1 MSFKLKALGLAM
13 FATLA
18 VGAVSV
24 VSAGADS
31 GGVIHSDV
39 QWTHIVGE
47 QEGTSEDNRIH
58 DFTLNDAVT
67 CDSVTYTGSVGGKTP
82 TQVTVIP
89 EYTECHTQ
97 KGFEAKIHMNGCGY
111 TLTFA
116 DMFVEHHTAHLQC
129 PPEKTAVVTVDPP
142 IVGECHIHIPP
153 QTPTEGGV
161 AYTTIVENGKHAQ
174 TLNVTAEG
182 VTVNRKDVGVGGCG
196 GHAGHDNVTSL
207 TATAVVTAYDTNV
220 KQVNLTVTTESE

>member
-1 MSFKLKALGLAM
+1 MSIKFKALGLAVL
-13 FATLA
+13 AALA

-39 QWTHIVGE
+39 QWTHVVGA
-47 QEGTSEDNRIH
+47 QEGPSEDNRLH
-58 DFTLNDAVT
+58 DFTVNDAVT

-82 TQVTVIP
+82 TQLTVIP

-97 KGFEAKIHMNGCGY
+97 KGFPASIQMNGCGY

-129 PPEKTAVVTVDPP
+129 PTGKTVVATVNPP
-142 IVGECHIHIPP
+142 IVGECHVHIPP

-182 VTVNRKDVGVGGCG
+182 VTVNRIDTGGGCL

-207 TATAVVTAYDTNV
+207 TATAVLTAYDTNV